1 MDQSV
6 IFKLIMYFI
15 IYSFFGWVLESVF
28 KTYLQKKLVNSGFLH
43 GPVCPIYGVG
53 ALIMLL
59 FLDKFRGNII
69 AIFIIG
75 FVVLSVWEYI
85 VGVLLEKIFKTKY
98 WDYSDNKFNFQGRVC
113 LMNSIFWGIL
123 AVIFIQFV
131 HPFISMQVDKIPN
144 TALIVV
150 TSTIMLGMLVDF
162 IVTIVRITNIQSKV
176 EKLREITEKLNEQL
190 KQMKKTEKNK
200 ALNMEAIQSVVNDL
214 KHKQTKIKRRLY
226 RTTNRLRKAFP
237 TMKSE
242 TIEKIGEML
251 NQKIEIKKIKK

>member
-43 GPVCPIYGVG
+43 GPVCTIYGVG